1 MKRQNV
7 KKLILKLLIDRGF
20 VRNREIAE
28 LAGITRQAA
37 HYHLKALVA
46 SGQIVVQGKGRG
58 TRYKRAG
65 ALSAGKSFRFAR
77 KGLEEHEVWEEMISR
92 VPGLAS
98 LREEPL
104 SLLSY
109 AFTELLNNAIEHS
122 GSEGVEI
129 RFASPGD
136 LVVFEVI
143 DEGEGIFEHARRL
156 LSLESCLEA
165 LQEISKGKVTTD
177 PEAHTGE
184 GIFFVSKA
192 ADVLEI
198 EAGGLRWIVD
208 NTVGDQAVG
217 ESPPRKGTLARFET
231 ASAKTL
237 RLEDV
242 FAEYTRDLEFAKT
255 RIVVRL
261 FEIGVRFVSRSEAR
275 RLLRGLE
282 RFREVVLDFRGVKI
296 LGQGFADELFRVWA
310 RAHPG
315 VVLTPRDMV
324 PPVAFMVGRAKSNG

>member
-7 KKLILKLLIDRGF
+7 KKLILELLLDRGV
-20 VRNREIAE
+20 VRSREVAK

-37 HYHLKALVA
+37 HYHLKDLVA
-46 SGQIVVQGKGRG
+46 SGRIVAQGKGRG
-58 TRYKRAG
+58 TRYERAG
-65 ALSAGKSFRFAR
+65 TLSAGKGFRFAR
-77 KGLEEHEVWEEMISR
+77 EGLEEDEVWEEMVSR

-104 SLLSY
+104 SLLNY

-143 DEGEGIFEHARRL
+143 DEGEGIFEHVRRL
-156 LSLESCLEA
+156 LSLDSHLEA

-177 PEAHTGE
+177 PESHTGE

-198 EAGGLRWIVD
+198 KAGGLRWIVD
-208 NTVGDQAVG
+208 NTVGDTAVG
-217 ESPPRKGTLARFET
+217 EAPARSGTLVRFEM

-237 RLEDV
+237 RIEDV

-261 FEIGVRFVSRSEAR
+261 FEIGVRFMSRSEAR

-310 RAHPG
+310 RAHPD

-324 PPVAFMVGRAKSNG
+324 PPVAFMVGRASPNA